1 MEKEVKTKRVRN
13 EKVERMDG
21 VEEAVFVLE
30 TQILHPRSLCG
41 LIALLITSII
51 MFIFTVTVFKKHK
64 HQHFLFFNMLILHLF
79 FTFTV

>member
-51 MFIFTVTVFKKHK
+51 MFIFTVFKKHK